1 MTHPTIEAMARAIM
15 RTRVADLGVDEVT
28 IDALLDDDITG
39 SRPEWRK
46 AKAQAL
52 AALRALAACE
62 PSEGAVRAGL
72 IAFAEKVASR
82 KGELMPS
89 SFQEQE
95 AFHAGRLTH
104 STVETMEV
112 WRAMLAELVKE
123 CERDA

>member
-52 AALRALAACE
+52 AALRALAEQE
-62 PSEGAVRAGL
+62 PSEEACRAGMGAAPEL
-72 IAFAEKVASR
+72 LGDAFYAEMRAIS
-82 KGELMPS
+82 
-89 SFQEQE
+89 
-95 AFHAGRLTH
+95 
-104 STVETMEV
+104 
-112 WRAMLAELVKE
+112 RAMLAELVKE

>member
-39 SRPEWRK
+39 NRPEWRK

-62 PSEGAVRAGL
+62 PSEAELRAGTD
-72 IAFAEKVASR
+72 AFWADADIV
-82 KGELMPS
+82 EL
-89 SFQEQE
+89 
-95 AFHAGRLTH
+95 R
-104 STVETMEV
+104 
-112 WRAMLAELVKE
+112 RAMLAELVKE